1 MSNEASIQEPTTCS
15 SEDEKL
21 LEMASDYL
29 RDAEEHEKE
38 AEMMQ
43 DYISD
48 GYENDAFEAIETD
61 EKCEVDIQEIEPRH
75 LLICSTQQFST
86 APPSDM

>member
-1 MSNEASIQEPTTCS
+1 MSNESSTQEPTTCS

-29 RDAEEHEKE
+29 RDVEEHEHE

-43 DYISD
+43 DYLSD

-61 EKCEVDIQEIEPRH
+61 EKCDVDLQEIEPSIQANEQKH
-75 LLICSTQQFST
+75 
-86 APPSDM
+86 